1 MTLGPAIAAWPALE
15 RLRGPAARVLAIYG
29 RVPLFYYVLHIYVIH
44 ALAIGAAYLA
54 HRDVGTLFTVAFAFP
69 KDYGFGLPVVY
80 AVWLGIV
87 SPLYLPCPF
96 LAGGNHPPHPPR
108 PTLPSRAS
116 RSPPPPTRS

>member
-1 MTLGPAIAAWPALE
+1 M
-15 RLRGPAARVLAIYG
+15 LAIYG

-80 AVWLGIV
+80 AVWLVIV
-87 SPLYLPCPF
+87 SSLYLPCRWFAGVKQRRHDPWLSF
-96 LAGGNHPPHPPR
+96 L
-108 PTLPSRAS
+108 
-116 RSPPPPTRS
+116 